1 MVLALG
7 LVGYGAWLNYSDENQ
22 IANRMDNRVIQL
34 STAKAEY
41 RDIHPTV
48 SLPAVRFSSDNMA
61 DAIALTDGRITNW
74 LVEKNAPVH
83 KGDIL
88 VSLINEQIPLKIQQS
103 SSTVSRAEAQLAQ
116 AYSAY
121 QRQGRLM
128 KKQATSQ
135 EKYEASDF
143 L

>member
-1 MVLALG
+1 MKRYFYIGIAVIMVLALG

-48 SLPAVRFSSDNMA
+48 SLPAVRFSSNNMA

-74 LVEKNAPVH
+74 LVEKMLLYIRVIFWCH
-83 KGDIL
+83 
-88 VSLINEQIPLKIQQS
+88 
-103 SSTVSRAEAQLAQ
+103 
-116 AYSAY
+116 
-121 QRQGRLM
+121 
-128 KKQATSQ
+128 
-135 EKYEASDF
+135 
-143 L
+143 